1 VEAGQFSCFDAL
13 PKDLAKVILQDFELH
28 GPEYS
33 TGLSRGAERYQIST
47 GWVCVSNLD

>member
-1 VEAGQFSCFDAL
+1 VETGQFSCFDAL

-33 TGLSRGAERYQIST
+33 TGESQGAKQAAGVRRRA
-47 GWVCVSNLD
+47 